1 MSQTRYEE
9 DIVLWARE
17 QAALLRAG
25 RVDRLD
31 LEHIADEIEDVGKS
45 EQRELV
51 SRMAVL
57 LAHLFKWQYQPD
69 HRGSSWRVTVET
81 QREDIKAALE
91 ETPSLKS
98 NLDKPEW
105 QAKVWRQARGI
116 VARDLATHPALIDA
130 FPRQCPWTV
139 AQVLDPAWW
148 PEAAAPMG

>member
-1 MSQTRYEE
+1 MSQTRYEQ
-9 DIVLWARE
+9 DIVAWARE

-25 RVDRLD
+25 RVDLLD

-57 LAHLFKWQYQPD
+57 LARLFNWQYQPEC
-69 HRGSSWRVTVET
+69 RGSSWRVTIET
-81 QREDIKAALE
+81 QREDIEATLQ
-91 ETPSLKS
+91 ETPSLTG

-105 QAKVWRQARGI
+105 AVKIWRQAKGI
-116 VARDLATHPALIDA
+116 VARDLAPYPELIDA
-130 FPRQCPWTV
+130 FPPQCPWTM

-148 PEAAAPMG
+148 PEAGAPIG